1 MDTATLPKPVYAVGY
16 RDYRRQHLYTVNGL
30 EYPSVTKILNI
41 VGGGKTNALVVWARR
56 AALKLAESELV
67 AELTQGRTITAEVLG
82 PILARA
88 DRQPDKIKDDAA
100 DIGGRV
106 HAAID
111 DYIAGKT
118 PKPEPDAKPGFDNF
132 MAWLSHEGLEII
144 AGDTVV
150 ASVQHGYGGRVGAI
164 ARSKSGGFIIL
175 DWKTSNAMRE
185 EYPLQVSAYA
195 QAFSETYGVP
205 LPDSAWVIRFGKTG
219 PDFETKKVNIPVAL
233 TGWLAAVKLYNA
245 MHGGLWI
252 A

>member
-1 MDTATLPKPVYAVGY
+1 MNTATLPKPVYAVGY
-16 RDYRRQHLYTVNGL
+16 RDYRRQHLYAVNGV
-30 EYPSVTKILNI
+30 EYPSVTKILGI

-67 AELTQGRTITAEVLG
+67 AELTQGRTITADVLG

-88 DRQPDKIKDDAA
+88 DRQPDKIKDEAA
-100 DIGGRV
+100 DIGSRI
-106 HAAID
+106 HQAID
-111 DYIAGKT
+111 DYIAGKM
-118 PKPEPDAKPGFDNF
+118 PKLEPDTKPGFENF
-132 MAWLSHEGLEII
+132 MSWLSQEGMEII

-150 ASVQHGYGGRVGAI
+150 ASTKYGYGGRLDAI

-195 QAFSETYGVP
+195 QAFSETYGMT

-233 TGWLAAVKLYNA
+233 DGWLAAVRLFDA

>member
-1 MDTATLPKPVYAVGY
+1 MDTAILPKPVYAVGY
-16 RDYRRQHLYTVNGL
+16 RDYRRQHLYTVNGI

-67 AELTQGRTITAEVLG
+67 AELTQGRAITAEVLG

-118 PKPEPDAKPGFDNF
+118 PKLEPDVKPGFDNF
-132 MAWLSHEGLEII
+132 MAWLSQESLEII

-150 ASVQHGYGGRVGAI
+150 ASVQHGYGGRLDAI
-164 ARSKSGGFIIL
+164 ARAKSGGFIIL

-233 TGWLAAVKLYNA
+233 NGWLAAGERHTA